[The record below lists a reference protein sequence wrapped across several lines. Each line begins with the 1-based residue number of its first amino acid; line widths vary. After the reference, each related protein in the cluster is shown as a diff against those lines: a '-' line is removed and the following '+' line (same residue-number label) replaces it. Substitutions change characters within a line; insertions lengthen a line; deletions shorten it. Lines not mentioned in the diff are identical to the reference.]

1 MPQSKEYSERERMID
16 KCLSTGREYTSDQL
30 MSKVNALLR
39 SRGMM
44 EISSR
49 STFAADINE
58 INNKFFNTYH
68 QDVIKRERRG
78 RHFWYYYTIPDFS
91 IYNRELT
98 DEDIADISK
107 MITTIRRF
115 KGMPQFSWLETLEER
130 FDQVVQKNQKSVVA
144 FDDSYNEEAMKPFE
158 ALLNAIDNKAVID
171 IEYLGFYDDKTSH
184 KTVNPYY
191 LKQYG
196 LRWYLL
202 ASFKGKDRI
211 YTFALDRIK
220 DVSQLPDEEYEPSDV
235 DFEHYFDDII
245 GVAHFDNEIEHIE
258 IWVAAEELPYIISKP
273 FHKSQKIV
281 SQDEYGAIIS
291 IDVRWNFELEQAI
304 LGYGDWVEVM
314 EPVWLRLKLKERVQ
328 MLLDMYNTPEPG
340 L

>member
-16 KCLSTGREYTSDQL
+16 KCLSSGHEYTGEQL
-30 MSKVNALLR
+30 MEKVNALLR
-39 SRGMM
+39 SRGML
-44 EISSR
+44 EITSR

-58 INNKFFNTYH
+58 INNKFFDTYH

-78 RHFWYYYTIPDFS
+78 RQFLYYYSIPEFS

-98 DEDIADISK
+98 DDDMADIRK
-107 MITTIRRF
+107 MITIVRRF

-130 FDQVVQKNQKSVVA
+130 FDQVVQRNQKPVVA
-144 FDDSYNEEAMKPFE
+144 FDDSYNEDALKPFE
-158 ALLNAIDNKAVID
+158 SLLNAIDNKVVID
-171 IEYLGFYDDKTSH
+171 IEYRGFYDDKPSH

-196 LRWYLL
+196 VRWYLL
-202 ASFKGKDRI
+202 ASFQGKDRI

-220 DVSQLPDEEYEPSDV
+220 NVSQLPDMTYEPSAV

-245 GVAHFDNEIEHIE
+245 GVAHFNNDIEHIE

-273 FHKSQKIV
+273 FHKTQQVV

-314 EPVWLRLKLKERVQ
+314 QPVWLRLKLKERVQ

>member
-1 MPQSKEYSERERMID
+1 MPQTKEYSERERMID
-16 KCLSTGREYTSDQL
+16 KCLSTGREYTGRQL
-30 MSKVNALLR
+30 MGMVNQLLR
-39 SRGMM
+39 SRSMA
-44 EISSR
+44 EIRSR
-49 STFAADINE
+49 STFAADIDE
-58 INNKFFNTYH
+58 INSKFAGTYH
-68 QDVIKRERRG
+68 RDVIRRERRG
-78 RHFWYYYTIPDFS
+78 KQYWYSYAIPGFS

-98 DEDIADISK
+98 DEDMADIRK
-107 MITTIRRF
+107 VIKTIRRF
-115 KGMPQFSWLETLEER
+115 KGMPRFSWLETLEER
-130 FDQVVQKNQKSVVA
+130 FDQVVQRNQKPVVA
-144 FDDSYNEEAMKPFE
+144 FDDSYNENAMRPFSS
-158 ALLNAIDNKAVID
+158 LLEAIDSKMVVDLA
-171 IEYLGFYDDKTSH
+171 YLGFYDEQTSH

-202 ASFKGKDRI
+202 ASFRGNDRV

-220 DVSQLPDEEYEPSDV
+220 GVSLLPDEEYEPSHV

-245 GVAHFDNEIEHIE
+245 GVAHYDQQIEHVE

-273 FHKSQKIV
+273 FHMSQKVV
-281 SQDEYGAIIS
+281 SQDEHGAIVS

-314 EPVWLRLKLKERVQ
+314 EPVWLRLKLKSRVQ

>member
-16 KCLSTGREYTSDQL
+16 KCLSTGREYTGEQL
-30 MSKVNALLR
+30 MRKVNALLR

-58 INNKFFNTYH
+58 INSKFFNTYH
-68 QDVIKRERRG
+68 QDVITRERRG
-78 RHFWYYYTIPDFS
+78 RQFWYYYSIRDFS

-98 DEDIADISK
+98 DEDMADISK

-202 ASFKGKDRI
+202 ASFKAKDRI